1 MATRT
6 LKARVE
12 LDGEKEYKQALNE
25 LNQGNKVLASEMRK
39 LQAEYKG
46 NTESTEF
53 LTKKGEVLQNQLQQQ
68 KDKVET
74 LRAAL
79 QNAAQQYGEA
89 DGRTQKWAV
98 QLNNAEAA
106 QFDLQ
111 HAIEENNAAL
121 EGEDETMTGLGDT
134 VQALAG
140 KLGIQLPESA
150 TKALNGMKGLSA
162 GSVAAMTAAVA
173 AVAALF
179 KAVQQ
184 LHQMTVEA
192 AADVDEL
199 VTESMT
205 TGLSTKTLQELK
217 YAENLIDVS
226 VGTITGSL
234 TKLTNNMAAANDGN
248 EAMAA
253 SFEALGVQITD
264 LSTGHLR
271 NAEEV
276 FYDIID
282 ALGQIQNGTE
292 RDATAMELL
301 GKSAQDLNPLILQGS
316 DALRALAEEAE
327 ATGYILDESQIQKLG
342 EVDDAYQ
349 QMQLQIEATRKELAA
364 QFAPASKESMEL
376 FARVVKA
383 AGNALTQSGLISNT
397 AAILKSI
404 MSIFDAATSL
414 FDTLPSWMN
423 PLNVLSGA
431 LRGLAT
437 LMATIADAANLIS
450 GIMPWNWGSGRAATA
465 LGLNMSNGQMSN
477 LQQLRYGGNY
487 ASYGNSYNAAT
498 GLYSG
503 NYFAGNATG
512 NDNWRGGLTWVG
524 EAGPELAALPAGTRI
539 FSAQESR
546 QAMGGDTYVFNID
559 PANIR
564 EFNDLVRIA
573 ENARIVSRMR

>member
-1 MATRT
+1 MPTRT
-6 LKARVE
+6 VKARVE
-12 LDGEKEYKQALNE
+12 LDGEKAYKQALSE

-53 LTKKGEVLQNQLQQQ
+53 LTKKGEILERQLLQQ

-74 LRAAL
+74 LRQAMEH
-79 QNAAQQYGEA
+79 AAQTYGEA
-89 DGRTQKWAV
+89 DSRTQKYAV

-121 EGEDETMTGLGDT
+121 QGEDDTMTGLGDT
-134 VQALAG
+134 VQELAG
-140 KLGIQLPESA
+140 KLGIQLPEGA

-271 NAEEV
+271 NAEDV

-349 QMQLQIEATRKELAA
+349 QMQLQIEATRKEMAA
-364 QFAPASKESMEL
+364 QFAPASKEAMEL

-383 AGNALTQSGLISNT
+383 AGDALTQSGLISNT

-437 LMATIADAANLIS
+437 LMATIADTANLIS

-546 QAMGGDTYVFNID
+546 QAMGGDTFVFNID

-564 EFNDLVRIA
+564 EFRDLVQIA

>member
-53 LTKKGEVLQNQLQQQ
+53 LTKKGEVLQNQLLQQ

-79 QNAAQQYGEA
+79 QNAAEQYGEA
-89 DGRTQKWAV
+89 DSRTQKWAV

-106 QFDLQ
+106 QYDLE
-111 HAIEENNAAL
+111 HAIQENENAL
-121 EGEDETMTGLGDT
+121 QGENETMSGLGET
-134 VQALAG
+134 VQQLAG

-162 GSVAAMTAAVA
+162 GTVAAMTAAVA
-173 AVAALF
+173 AVAALY
-179 KAVQQ
+179 KTVQQ
-184 LHQMTVEA
+184 LHQMTLEA

-199 VTESMT
+199 ITKSMA
-205 TGLSTKTLQELK
+205 TGLSTQTLQQLE

-226 VGTITGSL
+226 VETISGSL
-234 TKLTNNMAAANDGN
+234 TKLTKNMASANEGN
-248 EAMAA
+248 EAMAK
-253 SFEALGVQITD
+253 SFEDLGVSITD
-264 LSTGHLR
+264 VSTGHLR
-271 NAEEV
+271 SAEAV
-276 FYDIID
+276 FYDVID
-282 ALGQIQNGTE
+282 ALGQIENGTE
-292 RDATAMELL
+292 RDAAAMELL

-316 DALRALAEEAE
+316 AALKELGEEAE
-327 ATGYILDESQIQKLG
+327 ATGYVLDESQIQKLS

-349 QMQLQIEATRKELAA
+349 RMQLQIEATKKELAS
-364 QFAPASKESMEL
+364 QFAPASKEAMEL
-376 FARVVKA
+376 FSRVVKS
-383 AGNALTQSGLISNT
+383 AGDALARSGLIENVASV
-397 AAILKSI
+397 LKSLL
-404 MSIFDAATSL
+404 SIFDAAGSL
-414 FDTLPSWMN
+414 ISALPGWMN
-423 PLNVLSGA
+423 PITQISNMLKA
-431 LRGLAT
+431 LAYT
-437 LMATIADAANLIS
+437 MATIADAANLIS

-477 LQQLRYGGNY
+477 IQQLRYGGNY
-487 ASYGNSYNAAT
+487 STYGNSYNAAT

-503 NYFAGNATG
+503 NYFSGNATG

-524 EAGPELAALPAGTRI
+524 EAGPELAMLPAGTRI
-539 FSAQESR
+539 YSAQES
-546 QAMGGDTYVFNID
+546 QKAVGGDTFNFYIN
-559 PANIR
+559 PENIR
-564 EFNDLVRIA
+564 EFNNLVQIA
-573 ENARIVSRMR
+573 ENARLISRMR

>member
-25 LNQGNKVLASEMRK
+25 LNQGNRVLASEMRK

-121 EGEDETMTGLGDT
+121 QGEDETMTGLGDT

-140 KLGIQLPESA
+140 KLGIQLPEGA

-205 TGLSTKTLQELK
+205 TGLSTKTLQELE

-271 NAEEV
+271 NAEDV

-349 QMQLQIEATRKELAA
+349 QMQLQIEATRKEMAA
-364 QFAPASKESMEL
+364 QFAPASKEAMEL

-383 AGNALTQSGLISNT
+383 AGDALTQSGLISNT

-503 NYFAGNATG
+503 NYFTGNATG

-524 EAGPELAALPAGTRI
+524 ESGPELAMLPAGTRI
-539 FSAQESR
+539 MSAQESR
-546 QAMGGDTYVFNID
+546 SMGGDTYVFNID

-564 EFNDLVRIA
+564 EFNDLVRVA
-573 ENARIVSRMR
+573 ESARVVSRMR

>member
-6 LKARVE
+6 VKARVE
-12 LDGEKEYKQALNE
+12 LDGEKQYKQALSE

-46 NTESTEF
+46 TTESTEF
-53 LTKKGEVLQNQLQQQ
+53 LTKKGEVLERQLLQQ
-68 KDKVET
+68 KDKVDT

-79 QNAAQQYGEA
+79 QNAAAQYGEA
-89 DGRTQKWAV
+89 DSRTQQWAA

-106 QFDLQ
+106 QFDLE

-134 VQALAG
+134 VQQLAG
-140 KLGIQLPESA
+140 KLGIQLPEGA

-162 GSVAAMTAAVA
+162 GTVAAMTAAVA

-184 LHQMTVEA
+184 LHQMTVDA

-199 VTESMT
+199 ITQSMT
-205 TGLSTKTLQELK
+205 TGLSTQTLQQLK

-226 VGTITGSL
+226 VSTISGSL
-234 TKLTNNMAAANDGN
+234 TKLTKNMADANDGN
-248 EAMAA
+248 EAMAESFA
-253 SFEALGVQITD
+253 SLGVQITD
-264 LSTGHLR
+264 FSTGHLR
-271 NAEEV
+271 SAEDV
-276 FYDIID
+276 FYDVID

-292 RDATAMELL
+292 RDAAAMELL

-316 DALRALAEEAE
+316 DALRELGKEAE
-327 ATGYILDESQIQKLG
+327 ATGYVLDESQIQKLG

-349 QMQLQIEATRKELAA
+349 RMQLQIDATKKELAS
-364 QFAPASKESMEL
+364 QFAPASKDAMEL

-383 AGNALTQSGLISNT
+383 AGDALSQSGLISNT
-397 AAILKSI
+397 ASILKSI
-404 MSIFDAATSL
+404 MSIFDAAGAV
-414 FDTLPSWMN
+414 FDALPSWMN
-423 PLNVLSGA
+423 PLNQLSGA

>member
-6 LKARVE
+6 VKARVE
-12 LDGEKEYKQALNE
+12 LDGEKAYKQALSE

-46 NTESTEF
+46 NSESTEF
-53 LTKKGEVLQNQLQQQ
+53 LTKKGEILERQLLQQ

-74 LRAAL
+74 LRQAMEH
-79 QNAAQQYGEA
+79 AAQTYGEA
-89 DGRTQKWAV
+89 DSRTQKYAV

-106 QFDLQ
+106 QYDLE
-111 HAIEENNAAL
+111 HAIEENNQAL
-121 EGEDETMTGLGDT
+121 QGEDDTMTGLGDT
-134 VQALAG
+134 VQELAG
-140 KLGIQLPESA
+140 KLGIQLPEGA

-184 LHQMTVEA
+184 LHQMTVDA

-234 TKLTNNMAAANDGN
+234 TKLTRNMAAANDGN

-253 SFEALGVQITD
+253 SFAALGVQITD

-271 NAEEV
+271 NAEDV

-282 ALGQIQNGTE
+282 ALGQMQNSTE

-327 ATGYILDESQIQKLG
+327 ATGYILDESQIQKLQ

-349 QMQLQIEATRKELAA
+349 QMQLQIEATRKEMAA
-364 QFAPASKESMEL
+364 QFAPASKEAMEL

-383 AGNALTQSGLISNT
+383 AGDALTQSGLISNT

-487 ASYGNSYNAAT
+487 ASYGNSYNAST

-546 QAMGGDTYVFNID
+546 QAMGGDTFIFNID